1 MPSPALGEARGSVRL
16 LLTKNHP
23 VLTTAFRARAPV
35 NPLGSPQL
43 RYPGSHSCELMCEN
57 DSFTFLAL
65 GEARGNVRLLLTKN
79 HPAPTPALR
88 AEAPVNPLGSSQLFK
103 NILRMV
109 QHSACAPAGGCELFP
124 ALVLMQMLAR
134 VTFISKRCNG
144 STALHSSDRPSRVDS
159 SGSPSAIAVTSV
171 SLRAQFRFSNVAC
184 GGNIDSAKASLYSF
198 HSYLRRVFLCL
209 CVAVRPW
216 LKINTYIHTYRHAF
230 NPRRG
235 RQRCT
240 LWHVMPLCTPTF
252 HNLCCKSH
260 SNFF

>member
-1 MPSPALGEARGSVRL
+1 MNTLLIGADSHRMPSPALGEARGSVRL

-43 RYPGSHSCELMCEN
+43 RCEN

-184 GGNIDSAKASLYSF
+184 GGNIDS
-198 HSYLRRVFLCL
+198 
-209 CVAVRPW
+209 
-216 LKINTYIHTYRHAF
+216 
-230 NPRRG
+230 
-235 RQRCT
+235 
-240 LWHVMPLCTPTF
+240 
-252 HNLCCKSH
+252 
-260 SNFF
+260 